1 MYYGLDFI
9 IKMITSGVRLENS
22 YTNINTIGMFAAI
35 GIIIQLD
42 EMKKNHKFYVS
53 TVFCVPAFM
62 MVIATQ
68 SRKALLILIIGS
80 VMVLIFRSVK
90 KGRALLNILKI
101 IIIICGI
108 FVVLKYAS
116 GLTIFSGINKR
127 MNYIVANIPIVL
139 ILV

>member
-1 MYYGLDFI
+1 
-9 IKMITSGVRLENS
+9 
-22 YTNINTIGMFAAI
+22 
-35 GIIIQLD
+35 
-42 EMKKNHKFYVS
+42 
-53 TVFCVPAFM
+53 M

-108 FVVLKYAS
+108 FVVLKYAWD
-116 GLTIFSGINKR
+116 
-127 MNYIVANIPIVL
+127 
-139 ILV
+139 